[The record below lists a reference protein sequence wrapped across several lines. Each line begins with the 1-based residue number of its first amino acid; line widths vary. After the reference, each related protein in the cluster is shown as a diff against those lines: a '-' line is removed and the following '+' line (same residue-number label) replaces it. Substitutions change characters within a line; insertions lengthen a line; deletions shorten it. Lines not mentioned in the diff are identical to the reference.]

1 MRALPEANKQ
11 SEIRERA
18 DAARPGETTDASPP
32 VSGSGAALLTTDERD
47 RAAQAHVEGR
57 K

>member
-18 DAARPGETTDASPP
+18 DAARSGEGRPPPSPD
-32 VSGSGAALLTTDERD
+32 SGAVLTEDDIDQR
-47 RAAQAHVEGR
+47 AQAHVEGR